1 MAKIT
6 ISRIFEV
13 SLIAASKAYTDM
25 QPFVD
30 YVNSLADNTIRI
42 LRNGIT
48 LSDNVSCTITTQK
61 LTPGQALQ
69 FAVNARP
76 VGIIILQ
83 SDQPVTSFVW
93 TPGNDTTQVSGTIT
107 SPATA
112 AFSVKLCVFYS

>member
-93 TPGNDTTQVSGTIT
+93 TPGNNTTQVSGTIT
-107 SPATA
+107 STVTE
-112 AFSVKLCVFYS
+112 AFNVKLCVFYS

>member
-1 MAKIT
+1 VAKIT

-30 YVNSLADNTIRI
+30 YVNGLADNTIRI

-61 LTPGQALQ
+61 FTPGQSLQ

-76 VGIIILQ
+76 VGIIILS

-93 TPGNDTTQVSGTIT
+93 TPGNDTTQVSGTLT
-107 SPATA
+107 STATE
-112 AFSVKLCVFYS
+112 AFNVKLCVFYS

>member
-48 LSDNVSCTITTQK
+48 LTDNVSCTITSQK
-61 LTPGQALQ
+61 FTPGQALQ

-76 VGIIILQ
+76 VGIIILS
-83 SDQPVTSFVW
+83 SDSPVTSFVW
-93 TPGNDTTQVSGTIT
+93 TNGNDTTQVSGTIT

>member
-13 SLIAASKAYTDM
+13 GLIATSKAYTEL
-25 QPFVD
+25 QPFID
-30 YVNSLADNTIRI
+30 YVNGLADNTIRI

-48 LSDNVSCTITTQK
+48 LADNINCEIITQK
-61 LTPGQALQ
+61 MTPSSALT

-76 VGIIILQ
+76 IGIIILQ

-93 TPGNDTTQVSGTIT
+93 SPGEGNQASATIT
-107 SPATA
+107 STWPTS
-112 AFSVKLCVFYS
+112 FNVKMCVFYS

>member
-30 YVNSLADNTIRI
+30 YVNGLADNTIRI

-61 LTPGQALQ
+61 FTPGQALQ

-76 VGIIILQ
+76 VGIIILS

-107 SPATA
+107 STATE

>member
-30 YVNSLADNTIRI
+30 YVNGLADNTIRI

-61 LTPGQALQ
+61 FTPGQALQ

-76 VGIIILQ
+76 VGIIILS

-107 SPATA
+107 STATE
-112 AFSVKLCVFYS
+112 AFNVKLCVFYS

>member
-13 SLIAASKAYTDM
+13 SLIAASKAYTEM

-30 YVNSLADNTIRI
+30 YVNGLADNTIRI

-61 LTPGQALQ
+61 FTPGQSLQ

-76 VGIIILQ
+76 VGIIILS

-93 TPGNDTTQVSGTIT
+93 TPGNDTTQVSGTLT
-107 SPATA
+107 STATE
-112 AFSVKLCVFYS
+112 AFNVKLCVFYS

>member
-48 LSDNVSCTITTQK
+48 LADNLSCTIVNQK
-61 LTPGQALQ
+61 FIPGQALT

-76 VGIIILQ
+76 IGIIVLQ

-93 TPGNDTTQVSGTIT
+93 VNSNDITQVSGTIT
-107 SPATA
+107 STATA
-112 AFSVKLCVFYS
+112 AFNVKLCVFYS

>member
-30 YVNSLADNTIRI
+30 YVNGLADNTIRI
-42 LRNGIT
+42 LRNGVT

-61 LTPGQALQ
+61 FTPGQALQ

-76 VGIIILQ
+76 VGIIILS
-83 SDQPVTSFVW
+83 SDSPVTSFVW

-107 SPATA
+107 STATE

>member
-1 MAKIT
+1 VAKIT

-13 SLIAASKAYTDM
+13 SLIASSKAYTEL
-25 QPFVD
+25 QPFID

-48 LSDNVSCTITTQK
+48 LSDNVSCTITSQK
-61 LTPGQALQ
+61 FTPGQALQ

-76 VGIIILQ
+76 VGIIVLQ

-93 TPGNDTTQVSGTIT
+93 VNSNDVTQVQGTIT
-107 SPATA
+107 STATE
-112 AFSVKLCVFYS
+112 AFNVKLCVFYS

>member
-13 SLIAASKAYTDM
+13 SLIATSKAYTEL
-25 QPFVD
+25 QPFID
-30 YVNSLADNTIRI
+30 YVNGLADNTIRI

-48 LSDNVSCTITTQK
+48 LSDNINCTITTQK
-61 LTPGQALQ
+61 FTPGQALQ

-76 VGIIILQ
+76 VGIIILS

-107 SPATA
+107 STA
-112 AFSVKLCVFYS
+112 MTAFNVKMCVFYS

>member
-1 MAKIT
+1 VAKIT

-48 LSDNVSCTITTQK
+48 LSDNVSCTITSQK
-61 LTPGQALQ
+61 FTPGQALQ

-93 TPGNDTTQVSGTIT
+93 TNGNDTTQVSGTLT

-112 AFSVKLCVFYS
+112 AFNVKLCVFYS

>member
-6 ISRIFEV
+6 ISRIFKV

-30 YVNSLADNTIRI
+30 YVNGLADNTIRI

-61 LTPGQALQ
+61 FTPGQALQ

-76 VGIIILQ
+76 VGIIILS
-83 SDQPVTSFVW
+83 SDQPVASFVW

-112 AFSVKLCVFYS
+112 AFNVKLCVFYS

>member
-30 YVNSLADNTIRI
+30 YVNGLADNTIRI

-61 LTPGQALQ
+61 FTPGQALQ

-76 VGIIILQ
+76 VGIIVLS
-83 SDQPVTSFVW
+83 SDSPVTSFVW

-107 SPATA
+107 STVTEALN
-112 AFSVKLCVFYS
+112 VKLCVFYS

>member
-61 LTPGQALQ
+61 FTPGQALQ

-76 VGIIILQ
+76 VGIIILS

-112 AFSVKLCVFYS
+112 AFNVKLCVFYS

>member
-30 YVNSLADNTIRI
+30 YVNGLADNTIRI

-61 LTPGQALQ
+61 FTPGQSLQ

-76 VGIIILQ
+76 VGIIVLS

-107 SPATA
+107 SPATE

>member
-1 MAKIT
+1 VAKIT

-13 SLIAASKAYTDM
+13 SLIAASKAYTEM

-48 LSDNVSCTITTQK
+48 LTDNVSCTITTQK
-61 LTPGQALQ
+61 FTPGQSLQ

-93 TPGNDTTQVSGTIT
+93 TNGNDTTQVSGTLT

-112 AFSVKLCVFYS
+112 AFNVKLCVFYS

>member
-13 SLIAASKAYTDM
+13 SLIATSKAYTEL
-25 QPFVD
+25 QPFID

-48 LSDNVSCTITTQK
+48 LGDNINCSVISQK
-61 LTPGQALQ
+61 FTPGQALQ

-83 SDQPVTSFVW
+83 SDAPVTSFVW
-93 TPGNDTTQVSGTIT
+93 QPLSDATQVTGTVT
-107 SPATA
+107 SSSPI
-112 AFSVKLCVFYS
+112 AFNVKLCVFYS

>member
-30 YVNSLADNTIRI
+30 YVNGLADNTIRI

-61 LTPGQALQ
+61 FTPGQALQ

-76 VGIIILQ
+76 VGIIILS

-107 SPATA
+107 STVTE
-112 AFSVKLCVFYS
+112 AFNVKLCVFYS

>member
-30 YVNSLADNTIRI
+30 YVNGLADNTIRI
-42 LRNGIT
+42 LRNGVT

-61 LTPGQALQ
+61 FTPGQALQ

-76 VGIIILQ
+76 VGIIILS
-83 SDQPVTSFVW
+83 SDSPVTSFVW

-112 AFSVKLCVFYS
+112 AFNVKLCVFYS

>member
-61 LTPGQALQ
+61 FTPGQSLQ

-76 VGIIILQ
+76 VGIIILS

-112 AFSVKLCVFYS
+112 AFNVKLCVFYS

>member
-30 YVNSLADNTIRI
+30 YVNGLADNTIRI

-61 LTPGQALQ
+61 FTPGQALQ

-76 VGIIILQ
+76 VGIIILS

-107 SPATA
+107 STATA

>member
-30 YVNSLADNTIRI
+30 YVNGLADNTIRI

-48 LSDNVSCTITTQK
+48 LTDNVSCTITTQK
-61 LTPGQALQ
+61 FTPGQALQ

-76 VGIIILQ
+76 VGIIILS

-93 TPGNDTTQVSGTIT
+93 TNGNDTTQVSGTLT
-107 SPATA
+107 STATA

>member
-42 LRNGIT
+42 LRNGVT

-61 LTPGQALQ
+61 FTPGQALQ

-76 VGIIILQ
+76 VGIIILS
-83 SDQPVTSFVW
+83 SDSPVTSFVW

-107 SPATA
+107 SPATE

>member
-42 LRNGIT
+42 LRNGVT

-61 LTPGQALQ
+61 FTPGQALQ

-76 VGIIILQ
+76 VGIIILS

-107 SPATA
+107 SPATE
-112 AFSVKLCVFYS
+112 AFNVKLCVFYS

>member
-30 YVNSLADNTIRI
+30 YVNGLADNTIRI

-48 LSDNVSCTITTQK
+48 LTDNVSCTITTQK
-61 LTPGQALQ
+61 FTPGQSLQ

-76 VGIIILQ
+76 VGIIILS

-112 AFSVKLCVFYS
+112 AFNVKLCVFYS

>member
-1 MAKIT
+1 VAKIT

-48 LSDNVSCTITTQK
+48 LADNLSCTIVNQK
-61 LTPGQALQ
+61 FIPGQALT

-76 VGIIILQ
+76 IGIIVLQ

-93 TPGNDTTQVSGTIT
+93 VNSNDITQVSGTIT
-107 SPATA
+107 STATA
-112 AFSVKLCVFYS
+112 AFNVKLCVFYS